1 MPAPRPSLHP
11 QLCPQGVL
19 ESLVTEAQG
28 QCTVFLNG
36 RMTQGWGQAR
46 GLQPEFDSELCDSPR
61 DPGQVLNVTVN
72 WLPHLLNGYLLG
84 GSS

>member
-11 QLCPQGVL
+11 QLCPQVVL
-19 ESLVTEAQG
+19 ESMVTEAQG
-28 QCTVFLNG
+28 QCTVSLNG
-36 RMTQGWGQAR
+36 HMTQGWGHR

-72 WLPHLLNGYLLG
+72 QLPHLLNGCLP
-84 GSS
+84 GS